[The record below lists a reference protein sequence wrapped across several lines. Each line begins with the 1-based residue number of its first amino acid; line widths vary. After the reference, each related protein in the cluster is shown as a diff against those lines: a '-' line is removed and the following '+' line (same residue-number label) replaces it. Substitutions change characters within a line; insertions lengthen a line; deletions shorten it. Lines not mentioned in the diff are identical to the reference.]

1 MRMAAAPFPREDIVS
16 HNSPFCILWTSIDFV
31 NALSLTYRLQW
42 HNFECSESLEYHLGI
57 SLEIIRGNSLY
68 SDVSNYIRRFTIELK
83 PTFHSIQK
91 MDLTITTDVV
101 IGAFAGHC
109 FCSNLSATIYIM
121 ISLDAYSKKKRKF
134 HARRARVNLFFS
146 RAENSTRFVIN
157 FFWWNDKMYLILVL
171 ANASILTNR
180 IFPIV
185 RAERSFVTIF
195 SIETVET
202 IAPKV
207 PVTKNGKFHVRF
219 VHIKPN
225 EQRNTYI

>member
-101 IGAFAGHC
+101 IDAFAGHC
-109 FCSNLSATIYIM
+109 FCSNLSATIHVM
-121 ISLDAYSKKKRKF
+121 ISLLFKEKAKVSCTKSSSKFIFFQSRKSNEI
-134 HARRARVNLFFS
+134 RNQFFL
-146 RAENSTRFVIN
+146 
-157 FFWWNDKMYLILVL
+157 NDKMYLILVL

-219 VHIKPN
+219 LHIKPN

>member
-1 MRMAAAPFPREDIVS
+1 MLIQRK
-16 HNSPFCILWTSIDFV
+16 
-31 NALSLTYRLQW
+31 
-42 HNFECSESLEYHLGI
+42 SESFMHEGLEAKFI
-57 SLEIIRGNSLY
+57 FFQS
-68 SDVSNYIRRFTIELK
+68 
-83 PTFHSIQK
+83 
-91 MDLTITTDVV
+91 
-101 IGAFAGHC
+101 
-109 FCSNLSATIYIM
+109 
-121 ISLDAYSKKKRKF
+121 RKF
-134 HARRARVNLFFS
+134 NEIRNQFFL
-146 RAENSTRFVIN
+146 
-157 FFWWNDKMYLILVL
+157 NDKMYLILVL

-225 EQRNTYI
+225 EQRNTYIYRNRGKI